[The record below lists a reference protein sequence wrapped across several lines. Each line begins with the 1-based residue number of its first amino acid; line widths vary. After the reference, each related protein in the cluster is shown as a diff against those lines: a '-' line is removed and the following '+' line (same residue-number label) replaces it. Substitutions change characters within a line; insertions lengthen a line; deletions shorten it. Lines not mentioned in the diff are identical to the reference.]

1 MNLNLKVQAFF
12 TFAEACTCLGSLGKE
27 IILCVDMT
35 YPRRKPDG
43 TNTMTLPHIGII
55 SLTLKYFC
63 SSLKHS
69 SFWASAVAQPMS
81 NDLEHAIPCL
91 LSLSLSPVSFCLP
104 RANVIKLF
112 RPQFIN
118 CRTKERASGILG

>member
-91 LSLSLSPVSFCLP
+91 LSLSLSLPLAFVSLEQM
-104 RANVIKLF
+104 L
-112 RPQFIN
+112 
-118 CRTKERASGILG
+118 